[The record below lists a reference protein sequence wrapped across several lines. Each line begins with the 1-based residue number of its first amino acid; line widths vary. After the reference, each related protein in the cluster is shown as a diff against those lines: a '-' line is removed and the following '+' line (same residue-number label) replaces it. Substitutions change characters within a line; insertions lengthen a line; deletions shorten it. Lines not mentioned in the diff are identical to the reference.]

1 MQKTDL
7 NAERVEHLSI
17 YFDKDGKP
25 GMEKKFVFT
34 NFGHVR
40 QNYFPSQIFR
50 PKTIFPQKILKI

>member
-25 GMEKKFVFT
+25 GIEKKFVFT
-34 NFGHVR
+34 ILVTWDKI
-40 QNYFPSQIFR
+40 IFR
-50 PKTIFPQKILKI
+50 HRFSILKQFFLKKY